1 MLIQINYGDI
11 QGSDTI
17 EQHIHEQVERALSN
31 LGEQVTRVEVHL
43 RDDKQKRDAHDDKRC
58 TMEVRLAG
66 LEPFVVEE
74 RGADIYTVISDA
86 ADKVK
91 RIARR
96 EADKRQS
103 YR

>member
-11 QGSDTI
+11 QGSETI
-17 EQHIHEQVERALSN
+17 EQHIHEQVDKALGN

-43 RDDKQKRDAHDDKRC
+43 RDDKQKRDAHNDKRC

-66 LEPFVVEE
+66 MEPLVVED
-74 RGADIYTVISDA
+74 RGADIYAVISQA
-86 ADKVK
+86 ADKIK

-96 EADKRQS
+96 EADKRQDH
-103 YR
+103 R